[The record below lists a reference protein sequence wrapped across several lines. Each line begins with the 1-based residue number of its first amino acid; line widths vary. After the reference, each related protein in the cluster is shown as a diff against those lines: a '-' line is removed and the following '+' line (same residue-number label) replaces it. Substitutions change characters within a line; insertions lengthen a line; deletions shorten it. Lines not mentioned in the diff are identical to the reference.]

1 LVNPVTFN
9 VSTSEQMQAF
19 GKQIGALLSAGDV
32 VVLSGPLGSGK
43 TTFVQGLATQIEVQG
58 VVTSPTFVVSRVHK
72 PTGSGLALV
81 HVDAYRLTSQ
91 SDLVDLDL
99 DATKNAVFVIEWGK
113 DYVSGFSEN
122 WLEIDIDRA
131 QELSDDSDPASGI
144 RTISVTAVGDRW
156 SDLSLSEPVA

>member
-1 LVNPVTFN
+1 
-9 VSTSEQMQAF
+9 MQAF
-19 GKQIGALLSAGDV
+19 GKQIGALLTAGDV
-32 VVLSGPLGSGK
+32 VVLSGPLGAGK
-43 TTFVQGLATQIEVQG
+43 TTFVQGLATQIDVQG

-72 PTGSGLALV
+72 SQGSGLALV

-131 QELSDDSDPASGI
+131 QELTDESDPASGI

-156 SDLSLSEPVA
+156 SDLNLREPIV

>member
-1 LVNPVTFN
+1 
-9 VSTSEQMQAF
+9 MQAF
-19 GKQIGALLSAGDV
+19 GKQIGALLTAGDV
-32 VVLSGPLGSGK
+32 VVLSGPLGAGK
-43 TTFVQGLATQIEVQG
+43 TTFVQGLAEQIEVQG

-72 PTGSGLALV
+72 PQDAGLALV

-113 DYVSGFSEN
+113 DYVSGFSQD
-122 WLEIDIDRA
+122 WLEIDIDRV
-131 QELSDDSDPASGI
+131 QELTDDTDPASGI

-156 SDLSLSEPVA
+156 SNLSLSGPDA

>member
-1 LVNPVTFN
+1 
-9 VSTSEQMQAF
+9 MQAF
-19 GKQIGALLSAGDV
+19 GKQIGALLTAGDV
-32 VVLSGPLGSGK
+32 VVLSGPLGAGK

-72 PTGSGLALV
+72 SQGSGLALV

-122 WLEIDIDRA
+122 WLEIDIDKA
-131 QELSDDSDPASGI
+131 QELTDKSDPASGI

-156 SDLSLSEPVA
+156 SDLSLSEPLA

>member
-1 LVNPVTFN
+1 
-9 VSTSEQMQAF
+9 MQAF
-19 GKQIGALLSAGDV
+19 GNQIGALLTAGDV
-32 VVLSGPLGSGK
+32 VVLSGPLGAGK

-72 PTGSGLALV
+72 PQDSGLALV

-113 DYVSGFSEN
+113 DFVSGITEN
-122 WLEIDIDRA
+122 WIEIDIHRA
-131 QELSDDSDPASGI
+131 NELTDESDPASGI

-156 SDLSLSEPVA
+156 SELDLTGLVA

>member
-1 LVNPVTFN
+1 VSFS
-9 VSTSEQMQAF
+9 VSTAEQMQAF
-19 GKQIGALLSAGDV
+19 GKRIGALLTAGDV
-32 VVLSGPLGSGK
+32 VVLSGPLGAGK

-72 PTGSGLALV
+72 SQGSGLALV

-131 QELSDDSDPASGI
+131 QELTDESDPASGI

>member
-1 LVNPVTFN
+1 VSFS
-9 VSTSEQMQAF
+9 VSTAEQMQAF
-19 GKQIGALLSAGDV
+19 GKQIGALLTAGDV
-32 VVLSGPLGSGK
+32 VVLSGPLGAGK

-58 VVTSPTFVVSRVHK
+58 VVTSPTFVVSRMHK
-72 PTGSGLALV
+72 PAGSGLALV

-113 DYVSGFSEN
+113 DFVSGFSDC

-131 QELSDDSDPASGI
+131 QEITDESDPASGI

-156 SDLSLSEPVA
+156 RDLSLSEPIA

>member
-1 LVNPVTFN
+1 
-9 VSTSEQMQAF
+9 MQAF
-19 GKQIGALLSAGDV
+19 GKQIGALLTAGDV
-32 VVLSGPLGSGK
+32 VVLSGPLGAGK

-58 VVTSPTFVVSRVHK
+58 AVTSPTFVVSRVHK
-72 PTGSGLALV
+72 PQDSGLALV

-113 DYVSGFSEN
+113 DFVSGITEN

-131 QELSDDSDPASGI
+131 NELTDESDPASGI

-156 SDLSLSEPVA
+156 SDLSLSEPIV

>member
-1 LVNPVTFN
+1 
-9 VSTSEQMQAF
+9 VSFSLSTAEQMQAF
-19 GKQIGALLSAGDV
+19 GKQIGALLTAGDV
-32 VVLSGPLGSGK
+32 VVLSGPLGAGK

-72 PTGSGLALV
+72 PQDSGLALV

-113 DYVSGFSEN
+113 DFVSGITEN
-122 WLEIDIDRA
+122 WIEIDIHRA
-131 QELSDDSDPASGI
+131 NELTDESDPASGI

-156 SDLSLSEPVA
+156 SELDLTGLVA

>member
-1 LVNPVTFN
+1 VSFS
-9 VSTSEQMQAF
+9 VSTAEQMQAF
-19 GKQIGALLSAGDV
+19 GKQIGALLTAGDV
-32 VVLSGPLGSGK
+32 VVLSGPLGAGK

-72 PTGSGLALV
+72 SQGSGLALV

-144 RTISVTAVGDRW
+144 RTVSVTAVGDRW
-156 SDLSLSEPVA
+156 KDLDLARPNA

>member
-1 LVNPVTFN
+1 
-9 VSTSEQMQAF
+9 MQAF
-19 GKQIGALLSAGDV
+19 GKQIGALLTAGDV
-32 VVLSGPLGSGK
+32 VVLSGPLGAGK

-58 VVTSPTFVVSRVHK
+58 VVTSPTFVVSRMHK
-72 PTGSGLALV
+72 PAGSGLALV

-113 DYVSGFSEN
+113 DFVSGFSDC

-131 QELSDDSDPASGI
+131 QEITDESDPASGI

-156 SDLSLSEPVA
+156 RDLSLSEPIA

>member
-1 LVNPVTFN
+1 VTFT

-19 GKQIGALLSAGDV
+19 GKQIGALLTAGDV
-32 VVLSGPLGSGK
+32 VVLSGPLGAGK

-72 PTGSGLALV
+72 SQGSGLALV

-122 WLEIDIDRA
+122 WLEIDIDRT
-131 QELSDDSDPASGI
+131 QELTDESDPASGI

>member
-1 LVNPVTFN
+1 
-9 VSTSEQMQAF
+9 MQAF
-19 GKQIGALLSAGDV
+19 GKQIGALLTAGDV
-32 VVLSGPLGSGK
+32 VVLSGPLGAGK

-72 PTGSGLALV
+72 PQDSGLALV

-113 DYVSGFSEN
+113 DFVSGITEN
-122 WLEIDIDRA
+122 WIEIDIDRA
-131 QELSDDSDPASGI
+131 NELTDESDPASGI

-156 SDLSLSEPVA
+156 SELDLTGLVA

>member
-1 LVNPVTFN
+1 LVNPVTFT
-9 VSTSEQMQAF
+9 VSTSEQMQSF

-32 VVLSGPLGSGK
+32 VVLSGPLGAGK

-144 RTISVTAVGDRW
+144 RMISVTAVGDRW

>member
-1 LVNPVTFN
+1 
-9 VSTSEQMQAF
+9 MQAF
-19 GKQIGALLSAGDV
+19 GKQIGALLTAGDV
-32 VVLSGPLGSGK
+32 VVLSGPLGAGK

-72 PTGSGLALV
+72 SQGSGLALV

-131 QELSDDSDPASGI
+131 QELTDESDPASGI

>member
-1 LVNPVTFN
+1 
-9 VSTSEQMQAF
+9 MQAF

-32 VVLSGPLGSGK
+32 VVLSGPLGAGK
-43 TTFVQGLATQIEVQG
+43 TTFVQGLAIQIEVQG

-72 PTGSGLALV
+72 SQGSGLALV

-131 QELSDDSDPASGI
+131 QELTDESDPASGI

>member
-1 LVNPVTFN
+1 
-9 VSTSEQMQAF
+9 MQAF
-19 GKQIGALLSAGDV
+19 GKQIGTLLTAGDV
-32 VVLSGPLGSGK
+32 VVLSGPLGAGK
-43 TTFVQGLATQIEVQG
+43 TTFVQGLAQELDVQG
-58 VVTSPTFVVSRVHK
+58 TVTSPTFVVSRVHK
-72 PTGSGLALV
+72 PKSSGLALV

-113 DYVSGFSEN
+113 DFVSGFTDN

-131 QELSDDSDPASGI
+131 QELTDDSDPASGI

-156 SDLSLSEPVA
+156 SGLDLARPNP